1 MQKIMLEKE
10 DYYKLQVLIELDRKI
25 EENLK
30 SKEQNNDFFPETKI
44 IFQTLKDLI
53 RKYEDNI
60 INNNLKNEKR

>member
-1 MQKIMLEKE
+1 MLEKE

-30 SKEQNNDFFPETKI
+30 AKEQNNDFFPETKI